1 MCWRPGHGN
10 SQDICARAWKSALR
24 CRKDVLGH
32 DDVSKRLEIVGGL
45 FDAQVSDNEHAICRS
60 KCSSYGVCDLV
71 SESWN
76 ESE

>member
-1 MCWRPGHGN
+1 M
-10 SQDICARAWKSALR
+10 LR
-24 CRKDVLGH
+24 H
-32 DDVSKRLEIVGGL
+32 DDVSERLEIVGDL

-76 ESE
+76 ARE